1 MRVTSSM
8 MIKTMNYNLQK
19 NLNNM
24 NDMYVQMST
33 GKSFQEASQNP
44 VGAAK
49 SVKYSSYLMEIEQY
63 QANSNDAVS
72 RLNVT
77 ETSINSVEEL
87 LENIR
92 ELTVQAANDTLS
104 EDDRLAILS
113 EVREIQ
119 EQLVEVGNSSYAG
132 ESLFGGY
139 NIGSEPFTKDANDL
153 LMYNDAYIN
162 LEGPYEAS
170 MSDVDIM
177 NLYTT
182 HIADQIPSTD
192 SSENMIYH
200 IGENSEVDV
209 NVEGNELFG
218 IGESSVFSV
227 VDKIAMALEGQETYK
242 VVEGGVIVEKPLD
255 LSELLDEL
263 DNSLESV
270 RSTKAEVGAK
280 QGYVNMSINRLNQE
294 HYTYTA
300 LLSSNEDADIAE
312 VSMYLA
318 NAETVYSASLSA
330 GSKIIMP
337 SLVDFIG

>member
-19 NLNNM
+19 NLTNM
-24 NDMYVQMST
+24 NDMYNQMST
-33 GKSFQEASQNP
+33 GKSFNEASQNP

-49 SVKYSSYLMEIEQY
+49 SIKYTSYLMEIEQY
-63 QANSNDAVS
+63 QANANDAVS
-72 RLNVT
+72 RLSVT
-77 ETSINSVEEL
+77 ESSINSVEEL
-87 LENIR
+87 LEKTR
-92 ELTVQAANDTLS
+92 ELTVQAANETLS
-104 EDDRLAILS
+104 DEDRLAILS
-113 EVREIQ
+113 EIGEIQ
-119 EQLVEVGNSSYAG
+119 EQLLEVGNATYAG

-139 NIGSEPFTKDANDL
+139 NIGSQPFTHDSDNL
-153 LMYNDAYIN
+153 LMYNDGYIN
-162 LEGPYEAS
+162 LEGPYDAS
-170 MSDVDIM
+170 MSDADIEA
-177 NLYTT
+177 LYTL
-182 HIADQIPSTD
+182 HAGEAILDDS

-209 NVEGNELFG
+209 NVEGHELFG
-218 IGESSVFSV
+218 VGESSVFSV
-227 VDKIAMALEGQETYK
+227 VDKIAMALEGKETYK
-242 VVEGGVIVEKPLD
+242 VVENGVVVEKTLD
-255 LSELLDEL
+255 LSDLIGEID
-263 DNSLESV
+263 DSLEAV

-280 QGYVNMSINRLNQE
+280 SGYVNMSLNRLNQD

-300 LLSSNEDADIAE
+300 LLSSNEDADIAQ